1 VGFAGFGAGLVGL
14 YDGLA
19 ADNSRAYWLAH
30 KEVYERDVA
39 APLRALADALEPDF
53 GEAKLFRPH
62 RDVRFSPDKRPYQ
75 EHASLAVLGA
85 GAGLYVQISPDG
97 LMLAG
102 GAWRPARDQLDR
114 FRRAVDD
121 EVVAAELDRT
131 LARLARAARV
141 VAGAPAHRPAA
152 SAQSDGEPPAR
163 PGAVVAHLR
172 AARRRPRRL
181 APRRGGEQLVAR
193 PRRSLH
199 RAARSVRPQAAM
211 SACSSSLPTAPSRG
225 GTRVAAS
232 SARTL
237 VAVFPD
243 RLL

>member
-1 VGFAGFGAGLVGL
+1 MGFAGFGAGLVGL

-19 ADNSRAYWLAH
+19 ADNSRAYCLAH

-39 APLRALADALEPDF
+39 APLRALANALEPDF

-62 RDVRFSPDKRPYQ
+62 RDVRFSLDKRPYQ

-85 GAGLYVQISPDG
+85 GAGLYLQISPDG

-131 LARLARAARV
+131 LARLARAGFPLDEGDP
-141 VAGAPAHRPAA
+141 VAT
-152 SAQSDGEPPAR
+152 
-163 PGAVVAHLR
+163 
-172 AARRRPRRL
+172 
-181 APRRGGEQLVAR
+181 APRGWSREHPRIDLLR
-193 PRRSLH
+193 RRSLTVSH
-199 RAARSVRPQAAM
+199 LHDP
-211 SACSSSLPTAPSRG
+211 APWWHTSELLDVVRG
-225 GTRVAAS
+225 GWRH
-232 SARTL
+232 
-237 VAVFPD
+237 VAVLNSWWHDHVGPSTAQ
-243 RLL
+243 RER